1 MHWKLKGLLQKALG
15 TLPAGETL
23 HYRLQRHLGG
33 MRNPRR
39 EIGLKIDD
47 WEGMVKQLHG
57 VGARIPDARLLEIG
71 SGWYPALPLACHLVG
86 AARVHTLDL
95 NRLLKPD
102 LMRLCIDMLGEQ
114 LPRLAATCE
123 VDLSEV
129 QARYAILRA
138 EAARSDDPGTIS
150 GGVIDYRAPA
160 DAAASGLPND
170 SIDILFSNSVL
181 EHVPPDAI
189 ARIHRASRSL
199 VRKDG
204 WIFHSVNCGDH
215 YAYADPKIHQLN
227 YLQYSD
233 TEWAFWNNRFLYQNR
248 LRAHQLV
255 DGAHD
260 AGFDILLDTSHA
272 RPQRLAQLQ
281 ALSVAEQ
288 FRHIAP
294 EKLCITTVDFIG
306 RNPGV

>member
-1 MHWKLKGLLQKALG
+1 MHWKLKGLLQKTLG
-15 TLPAGETL
+15 VLPAGEAL

-57 VGARIPDARLLEIG
+57 VGARIPGARLMEIG

-86 AARVHTLDL
+86 AARVHTVDL

-102 LMRLCIDMLGEQ
+102 LMRLCIAMLGEQ
-114 LPRLAATCE
+114 LPRLASTCE
-123 VDLSEV
+123 VELADVE
-129 QARYAILRA
+129 ARYARLR
-138 EAARSDDPGTIS
+138 EAANRSDDPGTIS
-150 GGVIDYRAPA
+150 DGVIDYRAPA
-160 DAAASGLPND
+160 DAAASGLPD
-170 SIDILFSNSVL
+170 GSIDIVFSNSVL

-189 ARIHRASRSL
+189 ARIHRATRSL
-199 VRKDG
+199 VRPGG
-204 WIFHSVNCGDH
+204 WVFHSVNCGDH
-215 YAYADPKIHQLN
+215 YAYADPGIHQLN
-227 YLQYSD
+227 YLQFSD
-233 TEWAFWNNRFLYQNR
+233 AQWAFWNNRFLYQNR

-255 DGAHD
+255 DGARD
-260 AGFDILLDTSHA
+260 AGFDIVLDTSHA
-272 RPQRLAQLQ
+272 RPQRLQQLQ
-281 ALSVAEQ
+281 AMAIAEQ

-306 RNPGV
+306 RNPGS

>member
-1 MHWKLKGLLQKALG
+1 MHWKLKGLLQKTLG
-15 TLPAGETL
+15 VLPAGETL

-57 VGARIPDARLLEIG
+57 VGARIPGARLMEIG

-86 AARVHTLDL
+86 AARVYTVDL

-102 LMRLCIDMLGEQ
+102 LMRLCIAMLGEQ
-114 LPRLAATCE
+114 LPRLASACE
-123 VDLSEV
+123 VDLAEV
-129 QARYAILRA
+129 EARYARLR
-138 EAARSDDPGTIS
+138 EAATRSDDPGTIS
-150 GGVIDYRAPA
+150 DGVIDYRAPA
-160 DAAASGLPND
+160 DAAASGLPD
-170 SIDILFSNSVL
+170 GSIDIVFSNSVL

-189 ARIHRASRSL
+189 ARIHRATRSL
-199 VRKDG
+199 VRPGG
-204 WIFHSVNCGDH
+204 WVFHSVNCGDH
-215 YAYADPKIHQLN
+215 YAYADRSIHQLN
-227 YLQYSD
+227 YLQFSD
-233 TEWAFWNNRFLYQNR
+233 AQWAFWNNRFLYQNR

-255 DGAHD
+255 DGARD
-260 AGFDILLDTSHA
+260 AGFDIVLDTSHA
-272 RPQRLAQLQ
+272 RPQRLQQLQ
-281 ALSVAEQ
+281 AMAIAEQ

-306 RNPGV
+306 RNPVA

>member
-1 MHWKLKGLLQKALG
+1 MHWKLKGLLQKTLG
-15 TLPAGETL
+15 ALPAGETL
-23 HYRLQRHLGG
+23 HYQLQRRLGG

-39 EIGLKIDD
+39 EIGLKVDD

-57 VGARIPDARLLEIG
+57 VGARIPGARLLEIG
-71 SGWYPALPLACHLVG
+71 SGWYPSLPLACHLVG

-123 VDLSEV
+123 VDLADV
-129 QARYAILRA
+129 QARHAALR
-138 EAARSDDPGTIS
+138 EAAQHSDDPGTIS

-160 DAAASGLPND
+160 DAAASGLPD
-170 SIDILFSNSVL
+170 GSIDILFSNSVL

-199 VRKDG
+199 VRRDG

-215 YAYADPKIHQLN
+215 YAYADPKTHQLN

-233 TEWAFWNNRFLYQNR
+233 AEWAFWNNRFLYQNR

-255 DGAHD
+255 DGARD

-272 RPQRLAQLQ
+272 RPQRLQQLQ